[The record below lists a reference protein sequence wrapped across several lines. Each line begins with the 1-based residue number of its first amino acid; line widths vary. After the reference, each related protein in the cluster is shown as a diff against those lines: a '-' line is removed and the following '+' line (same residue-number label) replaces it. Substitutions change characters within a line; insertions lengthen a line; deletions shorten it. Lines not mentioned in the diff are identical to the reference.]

1 MALKKPL
8 VLNNTGQDEQ
18 LQAGDVIASPVYNFA
33 NTDVTKTGNT
43 TETVMANLKVTGGDM
58 GLNGILQ
65 MRAKIFKTGTAG
77 VATWK
82 FYASTVSTNNVGN
95 TGVPASSTALS
106 TYGALA
112 ANLTAGIYEREF
124 TNKNNAALNNMFPVG
139 SSIVTDINAAAAAR
153 TAVNVNTANDF
164 YIVLTVTLGSAADTA
179 ILDNI
184 QLFLRK

>member
-1 MALKKPL
+1 MSLKKYF
-8 VLNNTGQDEQ
+8 VLNANGQFEL
-18 LQAGDVIASPVYNFA
+18 LQAGDVVASPIYNFA
-33 NTDVTKTGNT
+33 NTDVTKTGNV

-58 GLNGILQ
+58 GLNGIIAS
-65 MRAKIFKTGTAG
+65 RAKLFKIGVAG

-82 FYASTVSTNNVGN
+82 YYVSTVATNVVGN
-95 TGVPASSTALS
+95 TGVPASSTLIG

-112 ANLTAGIYEREF
+112 ANLTAGIYERELA
-124 TNKNNAALNNMFPVG
+124 NKNNAALNNAFPTAF
-139 SSIVTDINAAAAAR
+139 SIVTDINAAASAR

-164 YIVLTVTLGSAADTA
+164 YIVLTVTLANAADTA